1 MWAIWM
7 CMLCDGQRAAKTS
20 TSSRPSP
27 AFLGLALHVLTSA
40 AFNWLSSL
48 NSVFSES
55 FQTNLHFHV
64 FSYEFTV
71 TCSAR
76 GIFWKSWE
84 GVHGS
89 KTGAHRL
96 PASLVNGKVNIAWST
111 GLQQSGDTE
120 VKIMTREGGAVTLQH
135 YDSVLDFFLFY
146 GAFYIILHNVE
157 IVEQSQGCNL
167 LSLSLN

>member
-27 AFLGLALHVLTSA
+27 AFLGQVLTSA

-76 GIFWKSWE
+76 GIFWKSRE

-120 VKIMTREGGAVTLQH
+120 VKIMTREGGAVILEH

-146 GAFYIILHNVE
+146 GAFLHYT
-157 IVEQSQGCNL
+157 S
-167 LSLSLN
+167 